1 MPKKAKEII
10 LKFGI
15 PCLAVITIAIQLF
28 LASSQSLN
36 AWKGGGYGMYTSIH
50 YYYNEI
56 YITGMLVENM
66 IEDNKEMKTTLGR
79 LKLMPND
86 NNLKTAADLVIKTYD
101 KDSIHIQIWKP
112 AVNSENG
119 VYSRALVNEIHVN
132 NSEL

>member
-1 MPKKAKEII
+1 MPKKAKELI

-15 PCLAVITIAIQLF
+15 PCLVVITIAIHFF
-28 LASSQSLN
+28 LANTQSLN

-56 YITGMLVENM
+56 YIPGMVVVNM
-66 IEDNKEMKTTLGR
+66 IEDNKEMETTLGQ

-86 NNLKTAADLVIKTYD
+86 NNLKIAADLVMKTYD

-112 AVNSENG
+112 TINLENRD
-119 VYSRALVNEIHVN
+119 YSRALVNEIHVN
-132 NSEL
+132 KSEL